1 MCMRVERNKEIQIAD
16 QFDDNITKNVR
27 IHFKLEKENKAIKN
41 RINKDITNLFEHEG
55 DHYKQTGVRLI
66 LNKKETVIEIKYYQ
80 SENVL
85 TKLSF

>member
-1 MCMRVERNKEIQIAD
+1 MCMGVERNKEIQIAD

-41 RINKDITNLFEHEG
+41 KIIRDITNLFELEG
-55 DHYKQTGVRLI
+55 DHYKQTAARLI
-66 LNKKETVIEIKYYQ
+66 MNKKETVIEIKYEE

-85 TKLSF
+85 AKLNF

>member
-1 MCMRVERNKEIQIAD
+1 MGVERSKEIQIAN

-41 RINKDITNLFEHEG
+41 KIIRDITNLFELEG
-55 DHYKQTGVRLI
+55 DHYKQTAARLI
-66 LNKKETVIEIKYYQ
+66 MNKKETVIEIKYEE

-85 TKLSF
+85 AKLNF